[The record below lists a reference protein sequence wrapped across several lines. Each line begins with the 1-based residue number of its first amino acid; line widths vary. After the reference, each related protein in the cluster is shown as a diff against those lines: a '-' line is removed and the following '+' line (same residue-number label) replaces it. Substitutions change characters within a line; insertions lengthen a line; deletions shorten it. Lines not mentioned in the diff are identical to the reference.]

1 MTPILVVTLMLLVL
15 TAVQYRSFLE
25 SEATP
30 IRQILLFLSGSVFMF
45 VGSAVLVGDLTEI
58 LFLRIMGSCFFG
70 LMFTI
75 GANRAKDMT
84 GLQ

>member
-1 MTPILVVTLMLLVL
+1 MIPILVATLMLLVL
-15 TAVQYRSFLE
+15 TAFQYRSFLG
-25 SEATP
+25 SETTP
-30 IRQILLFLSGSVFMF
+30 IRQILLFLSGTAFMF

-58 LFLRIMGSCFFG
+58 LFLRIVGSCFFG

-75 GANRAKDMT
+75 GAKRAKDMT